1 MNKTELITAMAEASG
16 LTKKDC
22 DTALNAFV
30 DTLQT
35 ALKSGDKVQLLGF
48 GTFEVKERAART
60 GKNPAT
66 GMRRLSSPARHSRI
80 PCSDNTPARDHL
92 SRAFS
97 VIGAI
102 RPCPWHDRHI
112 PAPLSYPCA
121 PRARPHG

>member
-48 GTFEVKERAART
+48 GTFEVKERAA
-60 GKNPAT
+60 KNPAT
-66 GMRRLSSPARHSRI
+66 GATI
-80 PCSDNTPARDHL
+80 E
-92 SRAFS
+92 
-97 VIGAI
+97 
-102 RPCPWHDRHI
+102 I
-112 PAPLSYPCA
+112 PASKA
-121 PRARPHG
+121 PAFKPGKAFKDSVQ

>member
-22 DTALNAFV
+22 DAALNAFV

-35 ALKSGDKVQLLGF
+35 ALKSGDKVQLVGF

-66 GMRRLSSPARHSRI
+66 GATI
-80 PCSDNTPARDHL
+80 E
-92 SRAFS
+92 
-97 VIGAI
+97 
-102 RPCPWHDRHI
+102 I
-112 PAPLSYPCA
+112 PASKA
-121 PRARPHG
+121 PAFKPGKVFKDSVQ